1 MGNRIL
7 IVGTYDTKDD
17 ELGYIAQVIRG
28 QGGEVLTMD
37 VSVLG
42 DPRLPTDFSKY
53 DVAAAAG
60 SSIAEA
66 TAAKDENFAMQM
78 MARGSAVLAAQLH
91 RDNRFDGVLVLGGS
105 MGTDLA
111 LDLCAALP
119 LGVPKY
125 IVSTVSFSPMIPPER
140 LAADVQMI
148 LWAGGLYGLNSVCKA
163 SLSQAAGAVLGA
175 ARAVEAPA
183 RDKPL
188 IGMTSFGKTVLRY
201 MVALK
206 PALEARG
213 FEVAVFHATGMGGR
227 AFESLAADGTFAAVM
242 DFAPQEVANHLYG
255 SAISAG
261 SDRMTNA
268 GRMGIPQMV
277 SIGCYDLIDFVGWQP
292 LPERFEE
299 TPAHA
304 HNRLLT
310 SVVQTLDE
318 RREVARE
325 ICAKLSKSMGPV
337 TFFLPTQGGNEWDRA
352 GGPLADAAG
361 LAAFCDEI
369 RKQCPANVSLVELDA
384 HINDSAFSET
394 VLAQFDAWVAGGIV
408 QKSTS
413 PQRLNGLLSKP
424 GKTSAGSVK
433 PICPVSSSDK
443 TVR

>member
-17 ELGYIAQVIRG
+17 ELTYLAGVIRA
-28 QGGEVLTMD
+28 QGGEALTMD

-42 DPRLPTDFSKY
+42 SPKAPTDWTKH
-53 DVAAAAG
+53 DVAREGGSTIADAIAG
-60 SSIAEA
+60 E
-66 TAAKDENFAMQM
+66 DENLAMQI
-78 MARGSAVLAAQLH
+78 MARGAAALALREYRAG
-91 RDNRFDGVLVLGGS
+91 RFDGVIVLGGS

-125 IVSTVSFSPMIPPER
+125 VVSTVSFSPMIPPER
-140 LAADVQMI
+140 LAADIQMI

-175 ARAVEAPA
+175 ARAVEAPTGA
-183 RDKPL
+183 KPL

-201 MVALK
+201 MVSLK

-227 AFESLAADGTFAAVM
+227 AFESLAAEGAFAAVL
-242 DFAPQEVANHLYG
+242 DFAPQEVGNHLFG

-261 SDRMTNA
+261 A
-268 GRMGIPQMV
+268 GRMTGAGLRGTPQMV

-292 LPERFEE
+292 LPEAFKD

-310 SVVQTLDE
+310 SVLMTSDQRRTL
-318 RREVARE
+318 ARE
-325 ICAKLSKSMGPV
+325 ICAKLASAAGPV
-337 TFFLPTQGGNEWDRA
+337 EFFLPVLGGNEWDRP
-352 GGPLADAAG
+352 GGPLEDTPA
-361 LAAFCDEI
+361 LAAFCQEM
-369 RKQCPANVSLVELDA
+369 RASCPANVTLIDLDC
-384 HINDSAFSET
+384 HINDDAFAHA
-394 VLAQFDAWVAGGIV
+394 VLARFDDWLAKGIV
-408 QKSTS
+408 A
-413 PQRLNGLLSKP
+413 PN
-424 GKTSAGSVK
+424 AA
-433 PICPVSSSDK
+433 
-443 TVR
+443 